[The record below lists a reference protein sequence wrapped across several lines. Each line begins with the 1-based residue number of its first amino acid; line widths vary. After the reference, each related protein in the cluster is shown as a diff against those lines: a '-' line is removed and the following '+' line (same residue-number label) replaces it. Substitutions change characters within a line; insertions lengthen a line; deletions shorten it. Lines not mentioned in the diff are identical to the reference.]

1 MPKLLKGQQI
11 SNDHFQILDQNE
23 SEASLPEGNLLL
35 HVSAIDAAIQA
46 NTDHNGQIGIW
57 FDSADEPEM
66 VADALNQFE
75 VIAVNFP
82 KFMDGRGYSIAR
94 LLRERF
100 NYRGDVRAIGDV
112 LVDQLYYLQRC
123 GFSSFRLREDQNPDY
138 AVEALTT
145 FSTDYQTAADNLTPV
160 YRLRHQL

>member
-1 MPKLLKGQQI
+1 MPKLLKDQVI
-11 SNDHFQILDQNE
+11 SDDHFQILPHDE
-23 SEASLPEGNLLL
+23 IHAPLPEGNLLV
-35 HVSAIDAAIQA
+35 HVSAIDVAIKA
-46 NTDHNGQIGIW
+46 NTEHKGQIGIW

-66 VADALNQFE
+66 VADALNPFE

-100 NYRGDVRAIGDV
+100 SYRGDVRAIGDV
-112 LVDQLYYLQRC
+112 LVDQLYFLQRC

-145 FSTDYQTAADNLTPV
+145 FSTNYQTAADNLTPV
-160 YRLRHQL
+160 YRQRHQL